1 MQLESINRIEFS
13 GDFADVPDGRGSP
26 NEMGPGSRNVL
37 CLAQSHKRAWKGVE
51 FVGRGARVM
60 MQVKATH
67 GGLAD
72 YAAGESSS
80 TGSITAATNVL
91 TDGSNPFLI
100 GDDGAVIQLLNSSSN
115 GIDQIGFLKYVS
127 ASQVTLW
134 LDEAFTIPM
143 NAGTTFA
150 GNLSYI
156 FGSRIEGAGSLFSH
170 VASTLF
176 YQGAGQVVYNGEKI
190 TGALASSTLKLLL
203 QRNGSYEEADSGPY
217 SAGLVQPSA
226 PQVFVK
232 TTPSPGFAGLLNSP
246 ALSLKIACIRSTTGA
261 KSIASPTSEVF
272 ACANQTVAVVVPI
285 MQTGGTHWVFFAARK
300 GFGGIGPHERLPI
313 RQFEAL
319 QVPETYFTRTVTDA
333 VTNSTTTLTS
343 ATAVFSSLDVGK
355 QIVLSGGGS
364 LTTTIATFVSPTQ
377 VTLTALAGWSSS
389 GNTAVINAMVANTNP
404 RTITD
409 GVTNGTTLLTSATA
423 AWTQADVG
431 KQLYL
436 SGGTGSLSQVRTIAT
451 VTNATDVVMSATVAA
466 STGISVAIADVT
478 GTIRAIELE
487 WQDGD
492 LTGEFAWIDDYPP
505 PAGTHCA
512 GLNNVGLVGGCFS
525 DATADPTSSGP
536 GTCIAV
542 SLQNFPESF
551 RPTDLLYLPEPIMAF
566 SGRPSDSYLDVFC
579 RDSVHQVQYVGG
591 TDGPACVLT
600 TLWPDVGIANPHGAC
615 RAYGVLFAAVS
626 RGGLV
631 TIGPLGQPDNT
642 FAAPIAEAIKDWD
655 PRLTILNWH
664 PDTNQVVASNGNEAY
679 AFSLAHGGWSSVL
692 PYSDFA
698 PGNALSAVQSTNQ
711 MKVTLDG
718 EGAHTLYEFNSGGTS
733 TITALSHWFTDP
745 GEGRTKTIWE
755 VAEKVQMDSL
765 SKLAYVSIHRNFRV
779 PSNKTGAITI
789 ATNTLSTTS
798 DFFTAADIGSF
809 VLILGAGPG
818 GGCLLARIKTV
829 PNAQSANLCDP
840 VGPLASAANLNASA
854 TVSNAFFLIAKRIYA
869 RSPRYADSN
878 LFRPKR
884 VRVREAFSYAIGIT
898 IPSTSQ
904 NVQALGASLFGTI
917 DRMSAGANS

>member
-1 MQLESINRIEFS
+1 MDLQQLNRIEFS
-13 GDFADVPDGRGSP
+13 GDFSDVPDGRGNP

-37 CLAQSHKRAWKGVE
+37 CLSSTHKKAFRGLN

-67 GGLAD
+67 GGLGD
-72 YAAGESSS
+72 YASGSSSS
-80 TGSITAATNVL
+80 TGSIVAATNLL
-91 TDGSNPFLI
+91 TDGAVPFSP
-100 GDDGAVIQLLNSSSN
+100 GDDGSVIQLLNSSSHA
-115 GIDQIGFLKYVS
+115 IDQIGFLKYISAGSVS
-127 ASQVTLW
+127 LW
-134 LDEAFTIPM
+134 QDAALTIPM

-150 GNLSYI
+150 GNLGYV

-176 YQGAGQVVYNGEKI
+176 YQGAGQVIYNGDKI

-203 QRNGSYEEADSGPY
+203 QRNGSYAAADSGPY

-232 TTPSPGFAGLLNSP
+232 TSPSAGFAGLLNSP
-246 ALSLKIACIRSTTGA
+246 ALSLKIAAIRATTGA

-272 ACANQTVAVVVPI
+272 ACANQTVVAVVPT

-300 GFGGIGPHERLPI
+300 GFGGIGPHERMPI
-313 RQFEAL
+313 GQVQAL
-319 QVPETYFTRTVTDA
+319 QIPESYFTRSVTDA
-333 VTNSTTTLTS
+333 VTNGTTTLIS
-343 ATAVFSSLDVGK
+343 ATAEFSSLDVGK
-355 QIVLSGGGS
+355 QVVLSGGGS
-364 LTTTIATFVSPTQ
+364 LTTIIETYISPTQ
-377 VTLTALAGWSSS
+377 VTLSAPVGWSSS
-389 GNTAVINAMVANTNP
+389 GNSATINAMVASTNP

-409 GVTNGTTLLTSATA
+409 GVTDGTTLLTSATA

-431 KQLYL
+431 KQIVI
-436 SGGTGSLSQVRTIAT
+436 GSNVRSIAT
-451 VTNATDVVMSATVAA
+451 VTNATDVVMDATVAA
-466 STGISVAIADVT
+466 ASGLTISITDVN

-512 GLNNVGLVGGCFS
+512 GLNNVTMVGGCFS

-536 GTCIAV
+536 GTCIAI

-551 RPTDLLYLPEPIMAF
+551 RPTDLLYLPEPIMSF
-566 SGRPSDSYLDVFC
+566 LGRPSDSYLYVGC

-591 TDGPACVLT
+591 TDGPSCVLT
-600 TLWPDVGIANPHGAC
+600 TLWPDVGIANPHGWC
-615 RAYGVLFAAVS
+615 QAYGVLFAAVS

-631 TIGPLGQPDNT
+631 TIGAMGQPDNT

-664 PDTNQVVASNGNEAY
+664 PDTNQIVASNGNEAY
-679 AFSLAHGGWSSVL
+679 AFSLAHGGWSSLL

-698 PGNALSAVQSTNQ
+698 VGNALSVVQSSNQ
-711 MKVTLDG
+711 MKLTLDG
-718 EGAHTLYEFNSGGTS
+718 DGAHTLYEFNSGGTS
-733 TITALSHWFTDP
+733 TITALSHWFTEP

-755 VAEKVQMDSL
+755 AVEKVQMDSL
-765 SKLAYVSIHRNFRV
+765 SKTAYISIHRNFRKAFD
-779 PSNKTGAITI
+779 KTGAITVG
-789 ATNTLSTTS
+789 TNTLT
-798 DFFTAADIGSF
+798 TAADFFSSADTGSF
-809 VLILGAGPG
+809 VLVSGAGPS
-818 GGCLLARIKTV
+818 GGCLLARIKSV
-829 PNAQSANLCDP
+829 NNARSVNLCDITTT
-840 VGPLASAANLNASA
+840 PLASAANLNASA

-869 RSPRYADSN
+869 RTPRYAGSN

-884 VRVREAFSYAIGIT
+884 IRVREAFSYAIGIT

-904 NVQALGASLFGTI
+904 NVQALGAALFGTI
-917 DRMSAGANS
+917 EQMSAGANS

>member
-1 MQLESINRIEFS
+1 MDLQPIKQIEFA
-13 GDFADVPDGRGSP
+13 GDFADVPDGRGTP

-37 CLAQSHKRAWKGVE
+37 CLSSTHKKAWRGVG
-51 FVGRGARVM
+51 FTGRGARVM

-72 YAAGESSS
+72 YASGESSS
-80 TGSITAATNVL
+80 TGSITAATNTL
-91 TDGSNPFLI
+91 NDASNPFLI
-100 GDDGAVIQLLNSSSN
+100 GDDGAVIQLLNSSSH
-115 GIDQIGFLKYVS
+115 GIDQIGFLKFVN

-150 GNLSYI
+150 GNLGYV

-176 YQGAGQVVYNGEKI
+176 YQGAGQVVYNGGKI

-203 QRNGSYEEADSGPY
+203 QRNGSYEEPDSGPY
-217 SAGLVQPSA
+217 SAGLVQTSA

-272 ACANQTVAVVVPI
+272 ACANQTVVAVMPT

-319 QVPETYFTRTVTDA
+319 QVPETYFTRTITDA

-343 ATAVFSSLDVGK
+343 NTAQFTSLDVGK

-364 LTTTIATFVSPTQ
+364 LTTTIATFVSSTE
-377 VTLTALAGWSSS
+377 VTLTAPAGWTSS

-409 GVTNGTTLLTSATA
+409 GVTDGTTLLTSATA

-431 KQLYL
+431 KQIVV
-436 SGGTGSLSQVRTIAT
+436 GSNVRSIVT
-451 VTNATDVVMSATVAA
+451 VTNATDVVMNATVAA
-466 STGISVAIADVT
+466 ASGVTVTIADVN

-512 GLNNVGLVGGCFS
+512 GLNNVVLVGGCFS

-551 RPTDLLYLPEPIMAF
+551 RPTDLLYLPEPILSF
-566 SGRPSDSYLDVFC
+566 SARPNDSYLDVFC
-579 RDSVHQVQYVGG
+579 RNSIHQVQYVGG

-631 TIGPLGQPDNT
+631 TVGPLGQPDNT

-655 PRLTILNWH
+655 PRLTVLNWH
-664 PDTNQVVASNGNEAY
+664 PDTNQIVASNGNEAY
-679 AFSLAHGGWSSVL
+679 AFSLAHGGWSSLL

-698 PGNALSAVQSTNQ
+698 PGDALSAVQSTNQ
-711 MKVTLDG
+711 MKITLDG
-718 EGAHTLYEFNSGGTS
+718 DGAHTLYEFNSGGTS

-765 SKLAYVSIHRNFRV
+765 SKLAYVSVHRNFRV
-779 PSNKTGAITI
+779 PSNKTGAITA
-789 ATNTLSTTS
+789 ATNALSADE

-818 GGCLLARIKTV
+818 GECLLARIKTV
-829 PNAQSANLCDP
+829 PNAQSVNLCATT
-840 VGPLASAANLNASA
+840 GPLASAANLNASA

-869 RSPRYADSN
+869 RTPRYAGSN
-878 LFRPKR
+878 VARPKR